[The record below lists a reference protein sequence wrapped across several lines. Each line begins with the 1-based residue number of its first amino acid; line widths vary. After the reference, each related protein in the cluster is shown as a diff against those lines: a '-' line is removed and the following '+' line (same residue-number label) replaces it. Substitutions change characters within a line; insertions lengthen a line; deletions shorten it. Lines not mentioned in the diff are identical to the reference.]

1 MRVIGGQDRGKRLIG
16 PKSCNVRPTA
26 DRVKESL
33 FNILPRDLEGY
44 VVLDL
49 FAGTGSL
56 SIEAISR
63 GAQAAVLVDA
73 AAQSVAI
80 IRENLMRLGYTD
92 HAQVMAMPAARALR
106 RLAKQDRTFN
116 LIFVDPPYENAWIDK
131 VMVFIGGSNLLKPS
145 GWLVVE
151 HSEREPTDNSYG
163 RLRRI
168 DQRKFGDT
176 RLSFYT
182 TSA

>member
-1 MRVIGGQDRGKRLIG
+1 MRVIGGQSRGKRLIG
-16 PKSCNVRPTA
+16 PKSLNVRPTA
-26 DRVKESL
+26 DRVKETL
-33 FNILPRDLEGY
+33 FNILPRELDGY
-44 VVLDL
+44 AVLDL

-63 GAQAAVLVDA
+63 GAQSAVLVDA
-73 AAQSVAI
+73 AAKSVVM
-80 IRENLMRLGYTD
+80 IRENLKRLGYD
-92 HAQVMAMPAARALR
+92 NRARVMAMPAARALR
-106 RLAKQDRTFN
+106 QLSKQERSFD
-116 LIFVDPPYENAWIDK
+116 LIFVDPPYERAWIDK

-151 HSEREPTDNSYG
+151 HSAREPIDECYG
-163 RLRRI
+163 RLRCI

-182 TSA
+182 TST